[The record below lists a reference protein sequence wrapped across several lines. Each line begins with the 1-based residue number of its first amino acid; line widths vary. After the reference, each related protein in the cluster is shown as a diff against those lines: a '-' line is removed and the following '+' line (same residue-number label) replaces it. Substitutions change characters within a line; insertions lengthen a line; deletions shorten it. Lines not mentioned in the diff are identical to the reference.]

1 MAWREYHDLTKH
13 ITESLRRTRRGLHWA
28 NMPNPFRHY
37 EGVPVLDLPADPPAP
52 QTPAIEILRGG
63 VSKTQAGDGAAFLS
77 QLMFYSTSITAF
89 KSSRESRRRGSR
101 WACSHSLR
109 QPSGACA
116 STAYGTREAVAS
128 RDARQFSYVRA
139 PGPMQ
144 RLVSL
149 TRLWG
154 ATRLKVSQELP
165 SLFQIF

>member
-1 MAWREYHDLTKH
+1 MAWREYHDLSKH
-13 ITESLRRTRRGLHWA
+13 RTESLRRTRRGLHWA

-37 EGVPVLDLPADPPAP
+37 EGVPVLDLPADPPAPPAP

-77 QLMFYSTSITAF
+77 QLMFYSTSITASKRVPSTGF
-89 KSSRESRRRGSR
+89 ALGVFPQLAPALGSLRFHCLRNTRSSRLPRCK
-101 WACSHSLR
+101 AILVC
-109 QPSGACA
+109 
-116 STAYGTREAVAS
+116 EA
-128 RDARQFSYVRA
+128 
-139 PGPMQ
+139 PKPMQ

-149 TRLWG
+149 TRLWE